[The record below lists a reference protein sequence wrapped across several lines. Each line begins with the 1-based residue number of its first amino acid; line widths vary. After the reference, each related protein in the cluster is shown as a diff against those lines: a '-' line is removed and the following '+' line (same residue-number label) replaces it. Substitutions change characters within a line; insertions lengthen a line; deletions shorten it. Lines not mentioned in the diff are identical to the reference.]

1 MDGIALIAIGAPA
14 RKLRNRSTSGIFAGM
29 LKLKFR
35 LERMHENDQEV
46 RNLYRIRMS
55 VGHIRRTKQ
64 ACLS

>member
-1 MDGIALIAIGAPA
+1 
-14 RKLRNRSTSGIFAGM
+14 M

-46 RNLYRIRMS
+46 RNLYSIRMS
-55 VGHIRRTKQ
+55 VGHGRRTKQ